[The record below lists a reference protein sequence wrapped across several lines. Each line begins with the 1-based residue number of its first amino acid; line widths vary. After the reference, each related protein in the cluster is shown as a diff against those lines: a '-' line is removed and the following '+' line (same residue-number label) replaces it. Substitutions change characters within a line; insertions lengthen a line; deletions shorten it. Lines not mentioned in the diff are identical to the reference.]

1 MKNFL
6 TIDLEDYYQV
16 TGLSDIVQYDNWDNY
31 ESHIER
37 NIDIVLGAL
46 GDTKATFFVLGWE
59 AEKRPGLI
67 KRIARAGHEIA
78 THGRR
83 HKLITHMNKEEFAED
98 MKREVK
104 LLEDLTG
111 EKVLGHRAPSF
122 SITDDTPWAFEV
134 MADLGLKYDSSV
146 FPIKRR
152 RGGIKGVGME
162 PYIVETSSCLFYEF
176 PLAVTRFL
184 GWELPVAGGGFFRTY
199 PYWFTRRAILKN
211 NHLGIPVVVYLHPW
225 EFDPGQPR
233 LKSVFS
239 RNGFNH
245 YINLGTTLKKL
256 RNLLRDF
263 DFIPIRSYFK
273 EKQD

>member
-1 MKNFL
+1 MKNFI

-16 TGLSDIVQYDNWDNY
+16 TGFSDVVRYDRWGTY
-31 ESHIER
+31 ESRVER
-37 NIDIVLGAL
+37 NTNIVLEAL
-46 GDTKATFFVLGWE
+46 GDNKATFFILGWE

-67 KRIARAGHEIA
+67 KKIAGAGHEIA

-83 HKLITHMNKEEFAED
+83 HKLITNMNKEEFAED

-152 RGGIKGVGME
+152 HGGIPEAGMK
-162 PYIVETSSCLFYEF
+162 PFSIETSAGVIYEF
-176 PLAVTRFL
+176 PLAVTNFL
-184 GWELPVAGGGFFRTY
+184 GKTLPVAGGGFFRLY
-199 PYWFTRRAILKN
+199 PYWFTRRAMLEN
-211 NHLGIPVVVYLHPW
+211 NRSDIPVVVYLHPW

-233 LKSVFS
+233 LKSFFS

-245 YINLGTTLKKL
+245 YVNLDKTLKKF
-256 RNLLRDF
+256 RKLLIDF
-263 DFIPIRSYFK
+263 EFTPIRNYFD
-273 EKQD
+273 ENN